1 MKKKELISIIVPCYN
16 EEESIPSF
24 YEEVIKL
31 EKELKEVD
39 FEYLFVDDGSKD
51 KTLLKLRELAKKDK
65 KVRYISFSRNFGKE
79 GAMYAGLKGSKGDYV
94 VIIDADLQQPP
105 SLIADMYKEITEEGY
120 DIVGTKKVSRKKE
133 SFIQKFFARAFYNVM
148 EKMSMVKQEKGA
160 GDYRLMTRKVV
171 NSILELKEYNRY
183 TKGIFGF
190 VGYKTKWIELESIER
205 AAGETKWGFKK
216 LLVYGFKG
224 ILSFSV
230 VPLVA
235 ILTIGIIMLIASFIM
250 FIIWLVKVIG
260 NDYPTILGL
269 STLMVF
275 LTGIIVTCMGIFS
288 LYLSQ
293 MYLEIKNRPIYITK
307 ETEEKR

>member
-16 EEESIPSF
+16 EEESIPFF

-79 GAMYAGLKGSKGDYV
+79 GAMYAGLKESKGDYV

-105 SLIADMYKEITEEGY
+105 SLIADMYKGITEEGY
-120 DIVGTKKVSRKKE
+120 DIVGTKKVLRKKE